1 MELITINISSFDKE
15 EFERICN
22 DAEISIN
29 DAINLFIKGVIK
41 EQKLPF
47 AINLNLDEK
56 EIIEKLLE
64 TEEEMKTSNIRYSWE
79 EVLKYL
85 KK

>member
-1 MELITINISSFDKE
+1 MESITINISSFDKE

-29 DAINLFIKGVIK
+29 DVINLFIKGVIK
-41 EQKLPF
+41 EQKFPF
-47 AINLNLDEK
+47 EVNLNLDEK

-64 TEEEMKTSNIRYSWE
+64 AEEEMKTSNIRYSWE
-79 EVLKYL
+79 EVLEYL